1 MKRHFYFFRHG
12 QSNENQSGIQ
22 YGVGGDA
29 WLTEKGIAQA
39 ENLGEY
45 LRDKKIQVVYS
56 SPFKRAVDT
65 AKIATKNYPYVD
77 ILTEDDLK
85 EAAFGF
91 WCEDDERIANNFK
104 RIKEC
109 LMRIVKN
116 DKHENIAI
124 SSHGGVSRA
133 LCWACGY
140 KVEGIKNCEC
150 FHFVLED
157 EKWQFIERYDT
168 GIDVQN
174 KSDI

>member
-12 QSNENQSGIQ
+12 QSNENQQGKQ
-22 YGVGGDA
+22 YGIGVNA

-39 ENLGEY
+39 ENLGAY
-45 LRDKKIQVVYS
+45 LKDKEIQVVYS

-65 AKIATKNYPYVD
+65 AKIATKNYQSVN
-77 ILTEDDLK
+77 IITDDNLK
-85 EAAFGF
+85 ETVFGF
-91 WCEDDERIANNFK
+91 WYTDDK
-104 RIKEC
+104 RIMDNFNRIKAC
-109 LMRIVKN
+109 LERIVKN
-116 DKHENIAI
+116 DKHTNIAI
-124 SSHGGVSRA
+124 SSHGAVSRA

-140 KVEGIKNCEC
+140 KVDGIKNCEC